1 MTPALGA
8 LAQVSDALTRAAADA
23 QSGAEAAVTTTIDL
37 TLLILGPIIG
47 AFVLG
52 LSVILVVLSVLVA
65 INRRRMAAY
74 QRRRA
79 MA

>member
-1 MTPALGA
+1 MGR
-8 LAQVSDALTRAAADA
+8 SNAAAA
-23 QSGAEAAVTTTIDL
+23 SGIQAAGPGGEST
-37 TLLILGPIIG
+37 GFPIIG